1 MEAFWNG
8 ELEAELLNRSATE
21 CFPMGNGTSRE
32 DVMKTIDVLRSHE
45 IYPHP
50 EEHCSEVCRTRGKD
64 VLDKS
69 YYRET
74 SNLRCTLIGIKIVDH
89 SDLVGALPVG
99 TAPTTS
105 SF

>member
-1 MEAFWNG
+1 
-8 ELEAELLNRSATE
+8 
-21 CFPMGNGTSRE
+21 MGNGTSCE

-50 EEHCSEVCRTRGKD
+50 EEHCSEVCRTCGKSIHKE
-64 VLDKS
+64 VLDES

-89 SDLVGALPVG
+89 SDLVGASLVG